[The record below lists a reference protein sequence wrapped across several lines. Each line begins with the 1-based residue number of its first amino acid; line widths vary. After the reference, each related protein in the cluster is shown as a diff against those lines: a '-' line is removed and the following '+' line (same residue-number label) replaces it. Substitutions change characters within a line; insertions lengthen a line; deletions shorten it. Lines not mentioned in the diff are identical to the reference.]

1 MVSESMS
8 DENLY
13 LVLLL
18 SAISNELP
26 FAVKFILLNSHW
38 NDSTDKLN
46 TAQLARKLKI
56 TSLPSTPVIA
66 PVFVGAKFAEGKAA
80 KNTTFTL
87 NNRMVM
93 MNVITV

>member
-26 FAVKFILLNSHW
+26 FAIKFILLNSHC
-38 NDSTDKLN
+38 NDSNGKLN

-66 PVFVGAKFAEGKAA
+66 PVSEGAKLAEGKVA
-80 KNTTFTL
+80 KNTMFTA
-87 NNRMVM
+87 NNCMVM